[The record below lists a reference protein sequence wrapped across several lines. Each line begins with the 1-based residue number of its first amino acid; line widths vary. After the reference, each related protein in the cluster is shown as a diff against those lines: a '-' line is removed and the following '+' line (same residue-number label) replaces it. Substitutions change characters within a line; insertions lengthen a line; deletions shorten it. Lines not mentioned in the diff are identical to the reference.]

1 MIVVK
6 PASEDDSED
15 IFTWR
20 NDRLTREMSLTTDL
34 VAWDGHKLWFENT
47 LKNETRLLLMCV
59 DTAVN
64 EKICVVRFDLDMN
77 RALVSINLAPSMR
90 GKGLA
95 KRCLNDAIIFLKT
108 HTPLIDILDAEQ
120 KALAEEEKKAVKAHK
135 KEAVAT
141 VKKLILEFNL
151 TKGDIRGKAMKQ
163 LEG

>member
-6 PASEDDSED
+6 PVCEDDSKD

-20 NDRLTREMSLTTDL
+20 NDKVTREMFLTTDL
-34 VAWDGHKLWFENT
+34 VAWEEHELWFENT
-47 LKNETRLLLMCV
+47 LKNDTRLLLMCI
-59 DTAVN
+59 DTVIN

-108 HTPLIDILDAEQ
+108 HTPSIDILDAEI
-120 KALAEEEKKAVKAHK
+120 KSINRASIATFRGVGFSKVGEKSSLLHFQCK
-135 KEAVAT
+135 
-141 VKKLILEFNL
+141 I
-151 TKGDIRGKAMKQ
+151 
-163 LEG
+163 

>member
-6 PASEDDSED
+6 PVCEDDSKD

-20 NDRLTREMSLTTDL
+20 NDKVTREMFLTTDL
-34 VAWDGHKLWFENT
+34 VAWEEHELWFENT
-47 LKNETRLLLMCV
+47 LKNDTRLLLMCI
-59 DTAVN
+59 DTVIN

-108 HTPLIDILDAEQ
+108 HTPSIDILDAEIKSTNRASIATFQ
-120 KALAEEEKKAVKAHK
+120 GVGFSQVGEESSLLQFQCK
-135 KEAVAT
+135 
-141 VKKLILEFNL
+141 I
-151 TKGDIRGKAMKQ
+151 
-163 LEG
+163 